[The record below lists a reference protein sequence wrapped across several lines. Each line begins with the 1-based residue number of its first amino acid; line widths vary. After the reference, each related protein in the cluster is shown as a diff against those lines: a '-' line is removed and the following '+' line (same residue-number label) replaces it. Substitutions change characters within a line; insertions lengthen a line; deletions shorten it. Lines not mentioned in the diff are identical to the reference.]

1 MKKTTFTQRFIST
14 HDLFHASFSLQNDVG
29 FSTYFDVT
37 LFPMHDLTLTIST
50 GKNCVLL
57 NLIQKFIKIEAWLLL
72 TFLHKQLS
80 SIRSIVTT

>member
-14 HDLFHASFSLQNDVG
+14 HDLFHALFSLQNVG
-29 FSTYFDVT
+29 FSPYFDVT
-37 LFPMHDLTLTIST
+37 LFPMHDLTLTIPT